1 MNKQFVMLSG
11 LPRSGSTVLGS
22 MLNQHPLIHSSTTSP
37 VIDMIEVLNNTW
49 PAISGALTNT
59 SEHQYT
65 NMIRGVCEG
74 AYEHIQ
80 KPVIID
86 KNRLWPRHGKLM
98 TAVLEHK
105 PKIICTVRSIPE
117 ILSSYIT
124 LINKNPNKI
133 TFIDQDLID
142 NKLVVNNKNR
152 CKILWEKYING
163 PYNGVRIGVNSPNVD
178 LLVVTYADIVEDSQ
192 NTMNKICNFISVDS
206 VDIDLQNMQQMNEND
221 MYHGGITGL
230 HDVRPTMKRVSLPP
244 EMIIGNELTAMY
256 TNMKLDFWN
265 KR

>member
-22 MLNQHPLIHSSTTSP
+22 MLNQHPMIHASTTSP
-37 VIDMIEVLNNTW
+37 VIDMIEILNNNW
-49 PAISGALTNT
+49 PVISGALTNT
-59 SEHQYT
+59 TEQQYP
-65 NMIRGVCEG
+65 NMIRGVCQG

-80 KPVIID
+80 QPIIID

-98 TAVLEHK
+98 TAVLGHK

-117 ILSSYIT
+117 ILASYIT
-124 LINKNPNKI
+124 LINKNSNKV

-142 NKLVVNNKNR
+142 NKLIVNNKNR

-163 PYNGVRIGVNSPNVD
+163 PYNSVRIGFNSPDVD
-178 LLVVTYADIVEDSQ
+178 LLVITYADIVEDSQ
-192 NTMNKICNFISVDS
+192 NTMNKICNFINIDS
-206 VDIDLQNMQQMNEND
+206 VDIDLQNMQKMDEND
-221 MYHGGITGL
+221 TYHGGIPGL
-230 HDVRPTMKRVSLPP
+230 HDVRPEMKRISLPP
-244 EMIIGNELTAMY
+244 EKIIGNELTLMY